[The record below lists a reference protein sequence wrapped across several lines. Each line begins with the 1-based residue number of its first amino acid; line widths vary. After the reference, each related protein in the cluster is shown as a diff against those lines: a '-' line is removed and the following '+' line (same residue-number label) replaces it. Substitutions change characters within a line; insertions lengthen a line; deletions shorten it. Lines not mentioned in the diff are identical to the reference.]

1 MWTRS
6 TTRPKKK
13 KKRMATIG
21 PLYPQTK
28 ESTAIAP
35 YSAIPWVATSVAN
48 IGADDTAYASI
59 VAASYDTGTIS
70 DLLVGRNF
78 GATVPADGTINGLL
92 LEIGKWFSAGS
103 ARDSIVT
110 IWNGSIIG
118 SNLGSTGIAW
128 PSSIATISYGDSANL
143 WGTVPTPAMVNGT
156 NFGFGLAAIASANNT
171 DIWVDFMRMTVYY
184 TPAAGL

>member
-1 MWTRS
+1 
-6 TTRPKKK
+6 
-13 KKRMATIG
+13 MATIG

-128 PSSIATISYGDSANL
+128 PS
-143 WGTVPTPAMVNGT
+143 
-156 NFGFGLAAIASANNT
+156 
-171 DIWVDFMRMTVYY
+171 
-184 TPAAGL
+184 